1 MTSEA
6 KRFLIVAGESS
17 GDMHGSGLVRALKK
31 IQPGADFNG
40 LGGKRMREAGVK
52 TFFDIDRMGA
62 VGVVEVLADLPHYL
76 NVYRKLVLE
85 IKSGN
90 YDAVILID
98 YPTLNLR
105 LAKICNKYSCPIF
118 FFISPQVWAWRKGRI
133 KQIQQTV
140 DKMFVIFPFEETML
154 KKEGVNVEFVGHPF
168 VETVKTSMTREEAMK
183 EFFLD
188 SNKKT
193 IGLLPGSRNNEI
205 KFLLDLMINSASEI
219 KKNLKRSQFILP
231 VANTL
236 DIVAIRKRLKLSP
249 VEIKVVEGQ
258 SHDVI
263 NCCDFLIIASGSATL
278 EAGLLGCPMVI
289 VYKLNWITYWLARVL
304 VKIKLYGLV
313 NIVAGEEVA
322 TELIQSKATVENITK
337 EALSILTNTEKEES
351 LRHRLLQIRSS
362 LGEPG
367 VLDRVAVGI
376 LDFLEK
382 QRRHE
387 KISI

>member
-6 KRFLIVAGESS
+6 KKFLIVAGESS
-17 GDMHGSGLVRALKK
+17 GDMHGSGLVSAIKK
-31 IQPGADFNG
+31 IHPNCDFKG

-52 TFFDIDRMGA
+52 TFYDIDRMGA
-62 VGVVEVLADLPHYL
+62 VGLVEVLADLPHYL

-105 LAKICNKYSCPIF
+105 LAKICHKYSYPVF

-133 KQIQQTV
+133 KQIKQTV
-140 DKMFVIFPFEETML
+140 DKIFVIFPFEETIL

-168 VETVKTSMTREEAMK
+168 VETVKASMTREEAMK
-183 EFFLD
+183 KFLLD
-188 SNKKT
+188 PNKKT

-219 KKNLKRSQFILP
+219 KKNLERSQFILP

-236 DIVAIRKRLKLSP
+236 DIIAIRKRLKLSP
-249 VEIKVVEGQ
+249 VEIRVVDGQ
-258 SHDVI
+258 SYDVI

-289 VYKLNWITYWLARVL
+289 VYKLNWITYWLARIL

-313 NIVAGEEVA
+313 NIVASEEVA
-322 TELIQSKATVENITK
+322 TELIQSKATVKNITK
-337 EALSILTNTEKEES
+337 EALNILTNSKKEES
-351 LRHRLLQIRSS
+351 LRHRLLQIRDS
-362 LGEPG
+362 LGESG
-367 VLDRVAVGI
+367 VLDRVAMGI

-382 QRRHE
+382 QRRYE